1 MQSCRLSAERQRPG
15 SWKCTQPNNDVAP
28 RLEPWENPVYFQ
40 CVGSEL
46 CVDQQLLDES
56 EQAVAT
62 GPVQSTS
69 QIGGEPRSEPRE
81 RGCAEATSTESES
94 DEGGGVD
101 SGIEGPVVES
111 EGSRAQVNLAV
122 TSGYSEVP
130 PSHLAVTVLR
140 ATGLRA
146 KAFQGG
152 SNPYAILQLG
162 QRRITTPVIHDT
174 LTPPLELWVV
184 LNSEPRKKPKKRGHV
199 EGCTEILAAFHPT
212 ANLSPRPT
220 PNPAPFS
227 PTSQASPNPP
237 TFPPTPNP
245 SPSLTPNPTSNP
257 PPSARRATS
266 AGRVTHTSPPSVQP
280 VVKHWEPI
288 HPSCGEENSGVL
300 DSIPPP
306 SAPASPQ
313 ESADSPDC
321 VTTADFSNTI
331 RLVSYSPAFIVT
343 CETGDLEDGPASI
356 IICETGNLEDGPAS
370 IIICETGNLEDGPA
384 SIIIVRLETWRMVLH
399 P

>member
-1 MQSCRLSAERQRPG
+1 MLSR
-15 SWKCTQPNNDVAP
+15 SWMGTKVTMRKLISTDVM
-28 RLEPWENPVYFQ
+28 
-40 CVGSEL
+40 
-46 CVDQQLLDES
+46 
-56 EQAVAT
+56 
-62 GPVQSTS
+62 
-69 QIGGEPRSEPRE
+69 
-81 RGCAEATSTESES
+81 
-94 DEGGGVD
+94 
-101 SGIEGPVVES
+101 
-111 EGSRAQVNLAV
+111 
-122 TSGYSEVP
+122 
-130 PSHLAVTVLR
+130 
-140 ATGLRA
+140 
-146 KAFQGG
+146 
-152 SNPYAILQLG
+152 
-162 QRRITTPVIHDT
+162 
-174 LTPPLELWVV
+174 WVV

-384 SIIIVRLETWRMVLH
+384 SIIICETGNLEDGPASIIICETGDLEDGQEAGSVCWTQEEDTAPVYIRELH
-399 P
+399 RDSDFQ